1 MGVGYTCMDFRS
13 GAVLSH
19 VPTEHGRARPSWT
32 DSSRVVAEGQSRE
45 FCLRR
50 AEACRYQPRSAG
62 EGVYVEGE

>member
-1 MGVGYTCMDFRS
+1 MGVLG
-13 GAVLSH
+13 H

-50 AEACRYQPRSAG
+50 AEACRYRSGPRECMLRENEEHSLKRAK
-62 EGVYVEGE
+62 EG